1 MIEPSSLEKKLEVV
15 FDELVEDLSVVTS
28 GILFIHI
35 RDNRVA
41 SFGVRQ
47 RTEAEKGD
55 QIIQPDRIGLS
66 PVHQNSFRSMA
77 IEVFK
82 RKQVWLDGEMLFPF
96 TVHARTLRA
105 SAQYKP
111 FRKFQSK

>member
-1 MIEPSSLEKKLEVV
+1 MIGPSSLEKKLEVV
-15 FDELVEDLSVVTS
+15 FDELVEDLSIVSS

-35 RDNRVA
+35 RDNRVV

-47 RTEAEKGD
+47 RPEQEKGD
-55 QIIQPDRIGLS
+55 QIIQPDRMGLS
-66 PVHQNSFRSMA
+66 PVHQNSFRCMA

-82 RKQVWLDGEMLFPF
+82 KREHWTDGEMLFPF
-96 TVHARTLRA
+96 RVQARTLMA

-111 FRKFQSK
+111 FGKFQSK